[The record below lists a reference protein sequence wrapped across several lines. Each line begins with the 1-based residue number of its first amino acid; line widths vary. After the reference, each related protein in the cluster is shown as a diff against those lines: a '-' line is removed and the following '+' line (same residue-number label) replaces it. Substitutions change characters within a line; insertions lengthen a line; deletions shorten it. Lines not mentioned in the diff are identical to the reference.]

1 MWCWHVIR
9 NSSGGRM
16 KAVFS
21 VFFVVFAV
29 SLAGAPGCSSGEG
42 PDVPENDV
50 ADVLDRDADDVA
62 MPVDTSDSTEI
73 PTDAEPGDGVS
84 ADLVDVRED
93 PGPDDADCAC
103 SDSDDGA
110 PDVDKVT
117 DSDGDG
123 LTDFEEAGL
132 GTDPLSRDTDRDGI
146 EDGGEVSAGTNPL
159 DPSEADAWHPE
170 LTAHPRLFFDAAGI
184 PALALKMNSTTVP
197 TLTLASR
204 IRTAAAASLPVHP
217 EGGFDMNVDRAR
229 GQIAEN
235 AAFIALVEGDTDML
249 DKAVAA
255 IVEGYSNPVDAGLA
269 ADSDYD
275 LYGAESLVAFCTAWD
290 FIAGNPAIDASRLA
304 GVRQTLETRIDDFR
318 WMIHEGPLFYMM
330 IFARNNHVLKVLGAF
345 GLCAMALNDRH
356 SAASDLS
363 EAMTGIDWIFNNYQA
378 TPDGGMAEGY
388 HYLTYGSD
396 SYLPLFYAWHR
407 FAAGDQFPFKAVPA
421 IQGENPVVGQVVQVL
436 DFVENDTTRNTY
448 RLALDSVTPNGLCP
462 AVDDSNGAAQHGA
475 ILHRLFGDEDFLWQW
490 FLPAAGFDS
499 APLHVLSLVS
509 YDGEQPPPSPSGPLD
524 FMKYEAGMSVMRS
537 SWGNDALYLH
547 LSGEHGRIRV
557 AGLGHEHPDELSFF
571 LWAFGK
577 PLVIDPGYINF
588 ENHSLVFRPKDHNTI
603 LVDGVGSPF
612 DAMSELGVGVGTD
625 AYLSCPGSEGD
636 FAWTAV
642 TASYEGVEF
651 QRRIVRVRQDY
662 FIVEDLITADET
674 HQYTWLLNGM
684 GGGTTPDSS
693 FAVDPAGGTWTN
705 GDASVRAFVVPVSG
719 TPVVSS
725 APEEHNSPSWGQWLM
740 HERLAVDVMMDA
752 GSAGFLSV
760 IMPARPSAD
769 PQPVIDAIPSTGI
782 ATVAVTYP
790 GSETL
795 FIYSAPKAGGIF
807 PEIGEPVL
815 WDRGLNIFTMDG
827 SGDLQRIFHLPPLD
841 TAAADP
847 SCGVPEV

>member
-1 MWCWHVIR
+1 
-9 NSSGGRM
+9 M

-29 SLAGAPGCSSGEG
+29 FAAMSPGCSSGDG
-42 PDVPENDV
+42 PDVPG
-50 ADVLDRDADDVA
+50 ADVVDVSDRDAADVA
-62 MPVDTSDSTEI
+62 QPVDTSDLTEI
-73 PTDAEPGDGVS
+73 PTDAEPDDVVFPDLADVPEDG
-84 ADLVDVRED
+84 
-93 PGPDDADCAC
+93 GPEDADCAFI
-103 SDSDDGA
+103 DSDDGA

-132 GTDPLSRDTDRDGI
+132 GTDPLVSDTDRDGVG
-146 EDGGEVSAGTNPL
+146 DGVEVSAGTDPL
-159 DPSEADAWHPE
+159 DPSEAVAWHPE
-170 LTAHPRLFFDAAGI
+170 LTAHPRLFFDAADI
-184 PALALKMNSTTVP
+184 PALAMKMEAATVP
-197 TLTLASR
+197 TSTLAAR
-204 IRTAAAASLPVHP
+204 IRSAAAAALPVHP
-217 EGGFDMNVDRAR
+217 EGGFDLTVDRAR
-229 GQIAEN
+229 GQVAEN
-235 AAFIALVEGDTDML
+235 AAFIALIEGDADML
-249 DKAVAA
+249 EKAAAA
-255 IVEGYSNPVDAGLA
+255 IVEGYSNPADANLA

-290 FIAGNPAIDASRLA
+290 FIAGNPGIDAARLA
-304 GVRQTLETRIDDFR
+304 EVRQALETRIVDFR

-345 GLCAMALNDRH
+345 GLCAMALNDRP

-363 EAMTGIDWIFNNYQA
+363 EAMTGIEWIFNNYQA

-396 SYLPLFYAWHR
+396 SYLPLFFAWHR
-407 FAAGDQFPFKAVPA
+407 FAGGDTFPFLAVPA
-421 IQGENPVVGQVVQVL
+421 IQGENPVVGQVVPVR

-475 ILHRLFGDEDFLWQW
+475 ILHRLFGDDDFLWQW

-499 APLHVLSLVS
+499 PPLHVLSLVS
-509 YDGEQPPPSPSGPLD
+509 YDGEQPPTEPSGPLD

-537 SWGNDALYLH
+537 SWDKDSLYLH

-571 LWAFGK
+571 VWAYGK
-577 PLVIDPGYINF
+577 PLVIDPGYVNF

-612 DAMSELGVGVGTD
+612 DAMAEFGVGVGTD
-625 AYLSCPGSEGD
+625 AYLSCPGVDGD
-636 FAWTAV
+636 FAWAAV
-642 TASYEGVEF
+642 RTSYEGVEF

-662 FIVEDLITADET
+662 FIVEDLIDADET
-674 HQYTWLLNGM
+674 HLYTWLLNGM

-693 FAVDPAGGTWTN
+693 FASDPAGGTWTN

-725 APEEHNSPSWGQWLM
+725 ALEEHHAPSWGQWLM
-740 HERLAVDVMMDA
+740 HERLAVDVAMES

-760 IMPARPSAD
+760 IMPALTSAD
-769 PQPVIDAIPSTGI
+769 PQPAIDAIPSTGM
-782 ATVAVTYP
+782 ASVAVTYP

-795 FIYSAPKAGGIF
+795 FIYSAPTAGGIF

-827 SGDLQRIFHLPPLD
+827 SGNLQRIFHLPPLD

-847 SCGVPEV
+847 SCGVGEK